1 MHPVNAVAA
10 SISSS
15 LKSVADVNPTFMRTN
30 EKADALLALADAE
43 SRVAELRLRV
53 MAAAGDVAEGEG
65 FRSIATWLAH
75 HGHVRR
81 GDAAADLR
89 LAEALDRDLPVLAA
103 ALREARTNLAQTRV
117 IAHAMAEL
125 PDDVDQDVL
134 ARAEAELV
142 RLAEDHDP
150 KDLAVLGRRILELVD
165 PDRFEEA
172 ERRRLEQAERYAA
185 QRQRLRL
192 RAAGDGLT
200 RISGVIPDAVAA
212 RLATYLHAFTNP
224 RLADGAVR
232 ASTGDGD
239 ATGGA
244 GGAGGAGARRFR
256 AAVNHPRRL
265 AEAFGQLLEALD
277 PKRLPIHGGDATNV
291 TVTITLDALRD
302 GIGTATLDNGVP
314 GDGFDTLTATQARR
328 LACNAKIIPAVLG
341 TDSEVLDLGRASR
354 LFTKAQRRALLLR
367 DTTCRAEG
375 CDIPGTWSEAHHL
388 VPWSEGGATDLDNA
402 ALLCSHHHHR
412 AHDPG
417 YDTSRMANGDLRF
430 HRRR

>member
-1 MHPVNAVAA
+1 
-10 SISSS
+10 
-15 LKSVADVNPTFMRTN
+15 MRTD

-89 LAEALDRDLPVLAA
+89 LATALDRQRLTLARA
-103 ALREARTNLAQTRV
+103 VREGQVSIAQARV
-117 IAHAMAEL
+117 IAAAVDEL
-125 PDDVDQDVL
+125 PSRVGADVIE
-134 ARAEAELV
+134 AAEV
-142 RLAEDHDP
+142 RLVELAADHDP
-150 KDLAVLGRRILELVD
+150 TDLARLGRRILEVVD
-165 PDRFEEA
+165 PDRFEDEEARRLAEA
-172 ERRRLEQAERYAA
+172 EKHA
-185 QRQRLRL
+185 QERQRLRI
-192 RAAGDGLT
+192 RALGDGT
-200 RISGVIPDAVAA
+200 SRISAIVPDATAA

-232 ASTGDGD
+232 SNAAQDDTGNDRD
-239 ATGGA
+239 ADEQTGFG
-244 GGAGGAGARRFR
+244 
-256 AAVNHPRRL
+256 VQVSHPRRM
-265 AEAFGQLLEALD
+265 AEAFAQLLEALD

-314 GDGFDTLTATQARR
+314 GDGFDTLTAAQARR

-354 LFTKAQRRALLLR
+354 LFSKAQRRALALR
-367 DTTCRAEG
+367 DQTCRAEG

-388 VPWSEGGATDLDNA
+388 VPWSQGGATDLDNA